1 MSPRYRLAHIF
12 SSDQGIPGSLPY
24 AFPLRERGWEV
35 TYLTPEGPEVSRA
48 SAHGYRWLP
57 TRFTRR
63 IDPIGDAVASAD
75 LLRTLV
81 RERFD
86 IIHTHNFKV
95 SLIGRVLA
103 GMVRAPVIVHTIHGI
118 TWSLDSPEPM
128 RTANAMLERI
138 ASAPADLILAQSQ
151 ADHDAFVEMHV
162 VPRTKIRIIGNGVD
176 LGRFDPARVDPTARR
191 RLRAS
196 WGVEDDAVVVIFAG
210 RMVREKGLEEVFEA
224 ASLLD
229 AEGVR
234 VAVAGRDDA
243 ERGDAPSATSL
254 EQAKRGGVIFLG
266 ERRDMPEVF
275 HAADIVGLASWRE
288 GMPRVL
294 IEGAAMGRPL
304 LATDIRGCREVVRPG
319 VTGLLVELR
328 SARAIADGLRRLAR
342 DPSLRQRMGAA
353 ARRDALARFD
363 LNEAVR
369 KVTKA
374 YDDLVKERGL
384 A

>member
-1 MSPRYRLAHIF
+1 
-12 SSDQGIPGSLPY
+12 LPY